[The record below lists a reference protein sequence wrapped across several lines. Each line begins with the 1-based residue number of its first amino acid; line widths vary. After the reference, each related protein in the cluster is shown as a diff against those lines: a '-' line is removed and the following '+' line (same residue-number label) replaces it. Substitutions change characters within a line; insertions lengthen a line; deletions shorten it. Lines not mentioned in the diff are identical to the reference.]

1 MQRENMG
8 QLVNTE
14 FPGELASESRLGD
27 SRRHCITLCKELFTR
42 LLRGFTSVRPLVMAG
57 VLLSLFVTSSFA
69 QEQQPYTAALQPRSA
84 EDVQQLVAPIAL
96 YPDALLAQVLAAS
109 TYPTEVVQADR
120 WLKAN
125 SGLQGQQLGSAA
137 DQQPWDASVK
147 ALTAFPSV
155 LSNMDQ
161 NLSWTTEL
169 GEVYFNQQQDV
180 MSAVQVLRDR
190 AQQAGTLRTTTQEKV
205 VTDGTSIVIQPAYAD
220 VCYLPEYDPWLVYGA
235 PIVPFPGYYYGP
247 WLGSTFVSFGPAI
260 RLGFFGGFGWG
271 WPAWGFN
278 WGRHVLV
285 FNRVPYVSHS
295 RFFVGRGPFVGFRG
309 GVVGR
314 PGRDFGRGNHV
325 FFPNRSIGPNRFGGN
340 FGSRAG
346 NFHSFNPGGGF
357 RGSPRVGGRGF
368 SGGFHS
374 GSFHGSGFHGGG
386 FHGGGGHHR

>member
-1 MQRENMG
+1 MQRDNMG

-14 FPGELASESRLGD
+14 FPGERARERESSLGD
-27 SRRHCITLCKELFTR
+27 SSRHCIILGKQLFAR
-42 LLRGFTSVRPLVMAG
+42 LRGGFTSFRSVLRAG

-69 QEQQPYTAALQPRSA
+69 QAQQPYTATLQPRSA
-84 EDVQQLVAPIAL
+84 EDVEQLVAPVAL

-109 TYPTEVVQADR
+109 TYPTQVVQADR

-125 SGLQGQQLGSAA
+125 NGLQGQQLAVAA

-155 LSNMDQ
+155 LSNMDE

-169 GEVYFNQQQDV
+169 GEVYFNQQEDV
-180 MSAVQVLRDR
+180 MSAVQALRDR
-190 AQQAGTLRTTTQEKV
+190 AQQAGTLRTTTQERV
-205 VTDGTSIVIQPAYAD
+205 VSEGTSIVIEPAAAD

-285 FNRVPYVSHS
+285 FNRVPYVSDSH
-295 RFFVGRGPFVGFRG
+295 FFYGRGPFGGFRG
-309 GVVGR
+309 GFAGR
-314 PGRDFGRGNHV
+314 PARDFGRDNHA
-325 FFPNRSIGPNRFGGN
+325 FFPNRSLGPNRFGGN
-340 FGSRAG
+340 YDGRAG
-346 NFHSFNPGGGF
+346 NFRSFDHGGGF
-357 RGSPRVGGRGF
+357 RGVPRVGGGGRGP
-368 SGGFHS
+368 GG
-374 GSFHGSGFHGGG
+374 GFHGGG